1 MKENDFFIDATSV
14 ESFSNAS
21 LKESSDIVAE
31 NSSCFVINDEQGGQS
46 KVRWSTDN
54 SNFFMVDRITSSDP
68 GKNIALIMTLCT
80 SLFGIFMLLHGF
92 IRDYISNGVTR
103 IEMYLLLS
111 QGFIGQT
118 G

>member
-1 MKENDFFIDATSV
+1 MKENEFFIDATTA
-14 ESFSNAS
+14 ETFSNAS
-21 LKESSDIVAE
+21 PKEFSDIVAG

-46 KVRWSTDN
+46 KVRWSADD
-54 SNFFMVDRITSSDP
+54 SEFSLDRITSSDP